1 MTEEEPPR
9 EAVARIVRSYAA
21 PARWSGWTGGDA
33 PTWDTVSAS
42 DKACFEAF
50 VNAAL
55 DWLEAEVQRVRV
67 AEIEASG
74 VLQRAAPLLASAL
87 REAGPLVGQRIAG
100 MRAMKPKLTVNDV
113 IKAERREATGQLDRT
128 GPTASDDAER
138 ARSPTG
144 RAARDVDWMRE
155 VIFPRFWPGHDRRVP
170 RPKAEEIAARR
181 RGATVAAVKSW
192 RENNKPR

>member
-1 MTEEEPPR
+1 MTEEEPSR
-9 EAVARIVRSYAA
+9 EAVARIVRSYAD

-33 PTWDTVSAS
+33 PSWDTARAP
-42 DKACFEAF
+42 DKAKFEQF

-67 AEIEASG
+67 AEIEAAG
-74 VLQRAAPLLASAL
+74 VLQRVAPLLVNAL
-87 REAGPLVGQRIAG
+87 RNAGPRLEQRIAG
-100 MRAMKPKLTVNDV
+100 MRAMKRKLTVNDV
-113 IKAERREATGQLDRT
+113 LKAERREVTGQLDRT

-138 ARSPTG
+138 AQTPTG

-155 VIFPRFWPGHDRRVP
+155 AIFPRFWPGHQRRVP

-181 RGATVAAVKSW
+181 RGTTVAAVKSW